1 MVTQNTEFSLK
12 KKNQQKK
19 KTPKKNREKE
29 NQKRASYNNKKTPN
43 PMFRSSLYFH
53 DSERMV
59 PRRSIT
65 TSKTAYGIP
74 TQNRRKN
81 LHLLPFAF
89 LLSPFQKKKKK
100 TKPKQNP
107 KKSLHMLLKKGLFA
121 FFFKMQA
128 LGSQNS
134 SKLLCCTA
142 SFLHVIEVKPMIYSI
157 PQN

>member
-12 KKNQQKK
+12 KK
-19 KTPKKNREKE
+19 TREKE

-89 LLSPFQKKKKK
+89 LLSPFQKKKKP
-100 TKPKQNP
+100 KPKQNP